1 MSRSYKPFAFALSL
15 LLIGGLAYLQ
25 YDRRTQEYR
34 SDQFLMDTLITIK
47 VYGHNPETLKKAV
60 AEAYAEIRRIAEL
73 ADGFPPIGTPAW
85 KSSDVC
91 RINDQAG
98 RQAVRVDDDI
108 LTMLALAQKYHQ
120 LSEGAFDV
128 TVGPLMELWGF
139 GGNNPRVPEPG
150 RVQAAL
156 ALVGSDKLVLNEQDR
171 TAFLRQPGMK
181 LDLGAIA
188 KGYATEKALRILKDN
203 GIESALIDAG
213 GNIRTLGR
221 NPDDA
226 PWKIGIKDPRAA
238 DAIVAV
244 LQLEDAAAV
253 TSGDYYRYFEDSGKR
268 YHHILDPRSGYPATA
283 HMTATVVAKDAGLA
297 DILSTA
303 FFVLPTEK
311 ALAMAGKMAGVGLF
325 LITADGRIL
334 HTPALEGQLEVKS
347 GASSYR
353 YDQGR

>member
-188 KGYATEKALRILKDN
+188 KGYATDEALKVLRSHGVKR
-203 GIESALIDAG
+203 ALVSG
-213 GNIRTLGR
+213 GGDMTLG
-221 NPDDA
+221 NPPPDRKGWRIEIA
-226 PWKIGIKDPRAA
+226 PLDVPQAPPKQF
-238 DAIVAV
+238 V
-244 LQLEDAAAV
+244 LLANVGLA
-253 TSGDYYRYFEDSGKR
+253 TSGDVFQYVEIGGQRYS
-268 YHHILDPRSGYPATA
+268 HIIDPRTGAGLTDHSLVTVIARDCLTADSLATA
-283 HMTATVVAKDAGLA
+283 ASVLGPQAGLVLVEQTRGA
-297 DILSTA
+297 AAYIVRKPAEAIEA
-303 FFVLPTEK
+303 F
-311 ALAMAGKMAGVGLF
+311 
-325 LITADGRIL
+325 
-334 HTPALEGQLEVKS
+334 KS
-347 GASSYR
+347 KRLKDYCEPP
-353 YDQGR
+353 